1 MKHQVAVLIVFLI
14 ISWQNPLLSQDISKA
29 ENQDIII
36 LKDLP
41 ATPAKNQAMTN
52 TCWCFS
58 VISMFESEL
67 LRMGKDTFDLS
78 EMFIVR
84 HIYEE
89 KAEKYIRMHGTINF
103 AGGGFFHDVLHAF
116 DTYGIVPDKV
126 YSGLTNGKKFHYHE
140 EMDDTLKE
148 YVDKIIHTENNNI
161 NPGWRNNFNEILDSS
176 LGVLP
181 VDFTIGM
188 KKYTPETYASELGLN
203 TDDYI
208 EITSFSHHPFYRQF
222 ILEVP
227 DNWAWGSF
235 YNVPLD
241 ELLEIIYYSINNG
254 YTVAWSADISDRGFT
269 WNRGVAT
276 VLDNMTDNKNIHEKY
291 IDQEIRQEGFN
302 NYSTTDDHGM
312 QITGLATDKNGNK
325 YFRVKNSW
333 GTTGS
338 PYNGYLYASESYVR
352 YKTIAIMVNKNGVP
366 ACIRQKLEIN

>member
-1 MKHQVAVLIVFLI
+1 MKHPVVILTAFLI
-14 ISWQNPLLSQDISKA
+14 FSWQNPLLSQDTSKG
-29 ENQDIII
+29 ENQNFRI

-41 ATPAKNQAMTN
+41 ASPVKNQAMTN
-52 TCWCFS
+52 TCWSFS
-58 VISMFESEL
+58 VISMLESEL
-67 LRMGKDTFDLS
+67 LRMGRDTFDLS

-84 HIYEE
+84 HVYEE

-103 AGGGFFHDVLHAF
+103 AGGGFFHDVLHTI
-116 DTYGIVPDKV
+116 DMYGIVPDEI
-126 YSGLTNGKKFHYHE
+126 YSGLKAGQRIHYHE

-148 YVDKIIHTENNNI
+148 YINKIIQTETDKV
-161 NPGWRNNFNEILDSS
+161 NPDWRYGFTGILDSS
-176 LGVLP
+176 LGILP
-181 VDFTIGM
+181 ADFTIEG
-188 KKYTPETYASELGLN
+188 KKYTPETFASELGFN
-203 TDDYI
+203 TDDYV
-208 EITSFSHHPFYRQF
+208 EITSFSHHPFYKQF

-269 WNRGVAT
+269 WNSGVAT
-276 VLDNMTDNKNIHEKY
+276 VTGDIPDNKNMQEKY
-291 IDQEIRQEGFN
+291 IGQELRQEGFD

-312 QITGLATDKNGNK
+312 HITGLALDKNGNK

-333 GTTGS
+333 GIAGR

-352 YKTIAIMVNKNGVP
+352 YKTIAIMVNKNGIP
-366 ACIRQKLEIN
+366 AGLRQKLGID